1 MRSILNIV
9 TCVYEHWGCSIQ
21 RATDIGVL
29 SKSTSDLHVRLA
41 SRLTH
46 VYERIKPNARSTIVE
61 VTFILAPPGRGFTRV
76 GFGVELR
83 MISTSGDIDFA
94 DFALDSARL
103 DFGRPRRPVEKV

>member
-1 MRSILNIV
+1 M
-9 TCVYEHWGCSIQ
+9 
-21 RATDIGVL
+21 
-29 SKSTSDLHVRLA
+29 
-41 SRLTH
+41 
-46 VYERIKPNARSTIVE
+46 E